1 MGRHANSTTESSE
14 GKGAK
19 VQQLTQAKVP
29 KFEGSAKED
38 VKAAKNTTNA
48 SVNKEAKTAKDAA
61 ETAKSS
67 GKQAN
72 GHDAKHSSSRDAKA
86 NGDNYACPNNNNRD
100 HRSIDAHS
108 GPVVLPNLIKGS
120 RR

>member
-72 GHDAKHSSSRDAKA
+72 GHAAKHSSSRDAKA
-86 NGDNYACPNNNNRD
+86 N
-100 HRSIDAHS
+100 
-108 GPVVLPNLIKGS
+108 LPCV
-120 RR
+120 